1 MERLLERWRPFDS
14 RALTRRER
22 RVEAVA
28 AASLVAVAVAM
39 PLLLAPM
46 RDFDPAVA
54 IALVASMAIA
64 SRVRLYVGAGSA
76 VPTQLVLVPMLFL
89 LPPAAVPACVAA
101 GLVAAES
108 IDILRRRARPERLLT
123 STADAWHAVAPSL
136 VFAAAGAPS
145 PDIVYWAVLAMAAIA
160 QFAGD
165 LLITTARE
173 WLGRGIA
180 PVVQLRVIG
189 TVYVID
195 ACLTPV
201 GLLVAIAGG
210 THAFGFL
217 LVLPL
222 LALLAALAADRRNRI
237 QDAVGRLDELSA
249 GHGRLDRAI
258 HRIGEAFGSKLDR
271 VALADIMV
279 DTAVEALRADFG
291 RVSLASG
298 TVEHGDPSGGAVT
311 TAEQRARK
319 AAALRVVAQG
329 GHVAMAHPLTGGS
342 RAETTEL
349 LVVARRGASFT
360 PDEQALF
367 GYLAK
372 QTAVAMENVAL
383 HDRLHRQA
391 TIDELTGLS
400 NHRRF
405 QEALRH
411 EVTRMRRSQRP
422 TALVL
427 IDLDHFKEINDTYG
441 HQHGDTVLQA
451 VAHVIAQACR
461 ATDEPARYGGDELA
475 VILAET
481 DLGGAGTLGESIRRT
496 VEQLALTLPDGTP
509 TNVTVSVGVSA
520 IDPDCGDPAA
530 LIEGADVAL
539 YEAKRAGR
547 NRTRAEAANAS
558 AGREGRFIRVSSP
571 RA

>member
-1 MERLLERWRPFDS
+1 MERLLERWRPYDS
-14 RALTRRER
+14 RALTARER

-28 AASLVAVAVAM
+28 GVSLAAVAVAM
-39 PLLLAPM
+39 VLLLPST

-54 IALVASMAIA
+54 LALVVGLAVA

-89 LPPAAVPACVAA
+89 LPPAVVPACVAA
-101 GLVAAES
+101 GLLAAEAVA
-108 IDILRRRARPERLLT
+108 ILARRAHPERLL
-123 STADAWHAVAPSL
+123 SSSADAWHAVAASL
-136 VFAAAGAPS
+136 VFAAAGAPP
-145 PDIVYWAVLAMAAIA
+145 PDLAYWAVLAMATIA
-160 QFAGD
+160 QCATD
-165 LLITTARE
+165 LLTATARE

-180 PVVQLRVIG
+180 PVVQVRVLW
-189 TVYVID
+189 TVYLID
-195 ACLTPV
+195 VCLTPV

-210 THAFGFL
+210 EQAFGFL

-237 QDAVGRLDELSA
+237 ADAVGRLDELSA
-249 GHGRLDRAI
+249 GHERLDRAI

-271 VALADIMV
+271 AALAGIML
-279 DTAVEALRADFG
+279 DTAVEALDADFG

-298 TVEHGDPSGGAVT
+298 TIEHGDALGEAVA
-311 TAEQRARK
+311 TAEHRARQ
-319 AAALRVVAQG
+319 AGALRVAPYG
-329 GHVAMAHPLTGGS
+329 DHVAMAQPLTGGA
-342 RAETTEL
+342 RATTTEL

-360 PDEQALF
+360 QDEQALL
-367 GYLAK
+367 GYLAQ

-391 TIDELTGLS
+391 TVDEVTGLS

-411 EVTRMRRSQRP
+411 EVTRMGRSGRP
-422 TALVL
+422 TALAL
-427 IDLDHFKEINDTYG
+427 IDLDHFKAINDEYG
-441 HQHGDTVLQA
+441 HQHGDSVLHA
-451 VAHVIAQACR
+451 VAQVIAHACR

-481 DLGGAGTLGESIRRT
+481 DIGGAGTLGENIRRA
-496 VEQLALTLPDGTP
+496 VERLALTMPDGTP
-509 TNVTVSVGVSA
+509 TTITVSVGVSA
-520 IDPDCGDPAA
+520 LEPGCGDPAA
-530 LIEGADVAL
+530 LIEAADMAL
-539 YEAKRAGR
+539 YDAKRAGR
-547 NRTRAEAANAS
+547 NRTRAEAAETGA
-558 AGREGRFIRVSSP
+558 AGERRFARVAAP

>member
-1 MERLLERWRPFDS
+1 MERLLERWRPYDS
-14 RALTRRER
+14 RALTRREL

-28 AASLVAVAVAM
+28 AASLAVVALAM
-39 PLLLAPM
+39 LLVLSPM
-46 RDFDPAVA
+46 RDSDLAVA
-54 IALVASMAIA
+54 LALVASMAIA
-64 SRVRLYVGAGSA
+64 SRVRLYIGAGAA

-101 GLVAAES
+101 GLVAGES
-108 IDILRRRARPERLLT
+108 FDILRRRAHPERVLT

-136 VFAAAGAPS
+136 VFAAAGAPP
-145 PDIVYWAVLAMAAIA
+145 PDIAYWAVLAMAATA
-160 QFAGD
+160 QCAGD
-165 LLITTARE
+165 LAIGTVRE

-189 TVYVID
+189 AVYLVD

-210 THAFGFL
+210 ADAFGFL

-222 LALLAALAADRRNRI
+222 LALLAALANDRSRRI
-237 QDAVGRLDELSA
+237 QDAVGRLDELTA
-249 GHGRLDRAI
+249 GHERLDRAI

-271 VALADIMV
+271 AALAEIML
-279 DTAVEALRADFG
+279 DTAVEALGADFG

-298 TVEHGDPSGGAVT
+298 TIEHGDPPSEAVA
-311 TAEQRARK
+311 TAEQRARQ
-319 AAALRVVAQG
+319 ASALRIAPYG
-329 GHVAMAHPLTGGS
+329 EHVAMAQPLTGGG
-342 RAETTEL
+342 RAATTEL

-360 PDEQALF
+360 HDEQMLF
-367 GYLAK
+367 GYLAR

-383 HDRLHRQA
+383 HDRLRRQA
-391 TIDELTGLS
+391 TVDELTGLS

-405 QEALRH
+405 QEALHH
-411 EVTRMRRSQRP
+411 EVTRMRRSERP
-422 TALVL
+422 TALAM
-427 IDLDHFKEINDTYG
+427 IDIDHFKVINDTYG

-451 VAHVIAQACR
+451 VAQVIAQACR

-481 DLGGAGTLGESIRRT
+481 DLGGAGTLGESIRRA
-496 VEQLALTLPDGTP
+496 VERLALTLPDGTP
-509 TNVTVSVGVSA
+509 TSVTVSVGVSA
-520 IDPDCGDPAA
+520 LEAGAGDPAA

-558 AGREGRFIRVSSP
+558 AGREGRFARAAAP
-571 RA
+571 RS

>member
-1 MERLLERWRPFDS
+1 MERLLERWRPYDS
-14 RALTRRER
+14 RALTRREV

-28 AASLVAVAVAM
+28 AASLVAVAVAL
-39 PLLLAPM
+39 PLLLPPT
-46 RDFDPAVA
+46 RGFDLGVA
-54 IALVASMAIA
+54 LALIASMAIA

-101 GLVAAES
+101 GLVLAES
-108 IDILRRRARPERLLT
+108 FDILRRRAHPERVLT

-136 VFAAAGAPS
+136 VFAAAGAP
-145 PDIVYWAVLAMAAIA
+145 PPEIAYWAVLAMAAIA
-160 QFAGD
+160 QCGSD
-165 LLITTARE
+165 LLIATARE

-180 PVVQLRVIG
+180 PVVQVRVIAA
-189 TVYVID
+189 VYLID

-210 THAFGFL
+210 AHAFGFL

-222 LALLAALAADRRNRI
+222 LAVLAALAADRSRRI
-237 QDAVGRLDELSA
+237 QDAVGRLDELTA
-249 GHGRLDRAI
+249 GHERLDRAI

-271 VALADIMV
+271 TALAGIML
-279 DTAVEALRADFG
+279 DTAIEALGADFG

-298 TVEHGDPSGGAVT
+298 TIDHGDAPGDAVAV
-311 TAEQRARK
+311 AEQRARH
-319 AAALRVVAQG
+319 AGALRVAPYG
-329 GHVAMAHPLTGGS
+329 EHVAMAQPLTGDG
-342 RAETTEL
+342 RATTTEL

-360 PDEQALF
+360 QDEQALF
-367 GYLAK
+367 GYFAK

-391 TIDELTGLS
+391 TVDELTGLS

-405 QEALRH
+405 QEVLRQ
-411 EVTRMRRSQRP
+411 EVTRMLRSERP
-422 TALVL
+422 TALAL
-427 IDLDHFKEINDTYG
+427 IDIDHFKVVNDTYG

-461 ATDEPARYGGDELA
+461 GTDEPARYGGDELA

-481 DLGGAGTLGESIRRT
+481 DLGGAGTVGESIRRA
-496 VEQLALTLPDGTP
+496 VEGLALTLPDGTP
-509 TNVTVSVGVSA
+509 TSVTVSVGVSA
-520 IDPDCGDPAA
+520 LAPGAGDSAA

-547 NRTRAEAANAS
+547 NRTRAEAASAS
-558 AGREGRFIRVSSP
+558 AGRGGRFSRVPAP
-571 RA
+571 RP